1 MQWSPCNKCA
11 STDRSLRFVSPLV
24 GCLGSRGGGGLPIMA
39 YTGRLRP
46 KGAPFSVFSYM
57 KGKGFYS
64 LKYTYE
70 RVGKSVIW
78 VC

>member
-1 MQWSPCNKCA
+1 MP
-11 STDRSLRFVSPLV
+11 RLP
-24 GCLGSRGGGGLPIMA
+24 GGGGLPIMA

-64 LKYTYE
+64 LKYIYE
-70 RVGKSVIW
+70 GVGKSVIW